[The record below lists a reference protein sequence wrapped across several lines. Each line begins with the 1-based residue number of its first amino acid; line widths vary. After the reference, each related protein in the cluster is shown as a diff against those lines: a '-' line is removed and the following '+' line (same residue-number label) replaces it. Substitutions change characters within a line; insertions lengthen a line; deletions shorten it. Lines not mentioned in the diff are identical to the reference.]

1 MSKSVVI
8 TSATRTA
15 VGSLGKALKNIPSE
29 ELGSVVIKEVIKRSN
44 IKSSDIDETIMGQ
57 VLTGGAGQNPARQAA
72 MKSGIP
78 KEKPA
83 YVVNQ
88 VCGSGLR
95 SIASGFQS
103 IKLGDSKIVIAGG
116 QESMSLAPHA
126 IHLRDGK
133 KIGDT
138 ELVDTMIKDGFW
150 DAFH

>member
-15 VGSLGKALKNIPSE
+15 VGSLGKALKNIPGE

-57 VLTGGAGQNPARQAA
+57 VLTGGTGQNPASQAA

-83 YVVNQ
+83 YIVNQ

-103 IKLGDSKIVIAGG
+103 IKSGDSKIVIAGG
-116 QESMSLAPHA
+116 QENMALAPHA

-133 KIGDT
+133 KNR
-138 ELVDTMIKDGFW
+138 
-150 DAFH
+150 